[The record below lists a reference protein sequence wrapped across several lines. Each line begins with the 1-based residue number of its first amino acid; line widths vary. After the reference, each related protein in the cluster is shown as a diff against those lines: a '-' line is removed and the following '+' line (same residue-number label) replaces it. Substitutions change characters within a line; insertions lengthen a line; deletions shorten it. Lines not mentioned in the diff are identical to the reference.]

1 MKVLGVIPARYA
13 STRLPG
19 KPLADICGKTLV
31 RRVYERASL
40 SAILDHLVVAT
51 DDERIL
57 QEVRSFG
64 GNCVL
69 TSPDHPNGT
78 CRAAEAPKGR
88 RRRGDQHPGRRTL
101 LDPVMIDE
109 TASLLSEDGSALSS
123 TLCEPLADP
132 ESTRNPNVV
141 KVVMDRFGNALY
153 FSRSVI
159 PYPRVETGVHVYRH
173 IGIYGFRRE
182 FLFTYASLP
191 PTPLSA
197 AESLEQ
203 LRILEHGY
211 SMKVAVT
218 RGRCGRAWT
227 RPRTWRT
234 CGQSSA
240 GWKRSD
246 TVTACPSLVFF

>member
-40 SAILDHLVVAT
+40 SPILDRLVVAT

-78 CRAAEAPKGR
+78 CRAAEAAEKEDADVVINIQ
-88 RRRGDQHPGRRTL
+88 GDEPL

-109 TASLLSEDGSALSS
+109 TAQVLAEDGTVPSS
-123 TLCEPLADP
+123 TLCVPLKDDGTIRDP
-132 ESTRNPNVV
+132 NTV
-141 KVVMDRFGNALY
+141 KVVLDLRGYALY
-153 FSRSVI
+153 FSRSPI
-159 PYPRVETGVHVYRH
+159 PFVRVKTGCSVYRH
-173 IGIYGFRRE
+173 IGIYGFRKD
-182 FLFTYASLP
+182 FLNTYVGLP
-191 PTPLSA
+191 ATPLSS

-211 SMKVAVT
+211 AMKVAVT
-218 RGRCGRAWT
+218 KAEAGPGVDTPEDLEAVRLIIG
-227 RPRTWRT
+227 
-234 CGQSSA
+234 SA
-240 GWKRSD
+240 SG
-246 TVTACPSLVFF
+246 V

>member
-1 MKVLGVIPARYA
+1 MRVLGVIPARYA

-40 SAILDHLVVAT
+40 SAILDRLVVAT

-78 CRAAEAPKGR
+78 CRAAEAAEKEDADVVINIQ
-88 RRRGDQHPGRRTL
+88 GDEPF

-159 PYPRVETGVHVYRH
+159 PYPRVETGVPVYRH

-218 RGRCGRAWT
+218 RGRCGPSVDTPEDLENVRAIF
-227 RPRTWRT
+227 RRME
-234 CGQSSA
+234 
-240 GWKRSD
+240 KE
-246 TVTACPSLVFF
+246 